1 MRRSLRCF
9 AVLTLPMACCIG
21 VAHAYE
27 PSLQTVLSELAPTAN
42 PKVIGLALAA
52 TECASEQGQPSSDRL
67 AVIDYS
73 KPSTEPRLWVF
84 DLATRTLLYHELV
97 AHGRNT
103 GDNLATR
110 FSNTPESWQSSLG
123 LFRTLGTY
131 SGSNGYSLRMEG
143 LEPGINDHALA
154 RAIVI
159 HGAAY
164 VNPALVGLQGRI
176 GRSYGCP
183 AVRNEI
189 ARPLID
195 TIKDGQYVFSYYPD
209 VRWLSD
215 SPYLKCS
222 NARVAAASLTASL
235 NAS

>member
-1 MRRSLRCF
+1 MNRLPRH
-9 AVLTLPMACCIG
+9 AAALTLLLAAAG
-21 VAHAYE
+21 FGAAHAAT
-27 PSLQTVLSELAPTAN
+27 PSLQDALSQLAPQAN
-42 PKVIGLALAA
+42 PKVIALALAP
-52 TECASEQGQPSSDRL
+52 TECAAAQGQPPSDRL

-84 DLATRTLLYHELV
+84 DLARRKLLYHELV

-103 GDNLATR
+103 GENLATK
-110 FSNTPESWQSSLG
+110 FSNTPESLQSSLG

-131 SGSNGYSLRMEG
+131 AGRNGYSLRMEG
-143 LEPGINDHALA
+143 LEPGTNDHALE
-154 RAIVI
+154 RALVI

-164 VNPALVGLQGRI
+164 VNPALARQQGRI

-183 AVRNEI
+183 AVRSAI

-195 TIKDGQYVFSYYPD
+195 ALKGGQYVFSYYPD
-209 VRWLSD
+209 ARWLGA

-222 NARVAAASLTASL
+222 SARAMTASIH
-235 NAS
+235 AP